1 MQDKHNK
8 LPKELKQYV
17 KEYEAKFHIPDVNF
31 IEAQY
36 RKHKYSTKDLDRIIK
51 RLVRSINRKIHAAC
65 NNGLSEISTD
75 YKDLRW
81 IISNAY
87 YDILSNAH
95 QVIYFD
101 NHAKDI
107 IEIVLQL
114 YRDKGYLVS
123 SCCNQNKE
131 TVNYACVTY
140 TISWNI
146 KENTL

>member
-1 MQDKHNK
+1 M
-8 LPKELKQYV
+8 
-17 KEYEAKFHIPDVNF
+17 
-31 IEAQY
+31 
-36 RKHKYSTKDLDRIIK
+36 
-51 RLVRSINRKIHAAC
+51 
-65 NNGLSEISTD
+65 SEISTD

-87 YDILSNAH
+87 YDILSNTH

-123 SCCNQNKE
+123 GCCNQNKE

-146 KENTL
+146 KENIL